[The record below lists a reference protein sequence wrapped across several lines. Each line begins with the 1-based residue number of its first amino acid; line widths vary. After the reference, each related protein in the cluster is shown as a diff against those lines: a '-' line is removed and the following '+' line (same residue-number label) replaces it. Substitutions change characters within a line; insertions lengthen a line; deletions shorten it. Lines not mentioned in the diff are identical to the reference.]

1 MKLRIATRRSPLAL
15 AQTRWVIA
23 KIREGS
29 PELEIEEVPLVTEGD
44 RVLDVPLAKVGGK
57 GLFVTEVEQALSDGR
72 ADLAVHSIK
81 DVPEALADGMD
92 MLCIP
97 EREDA
102 SDVLVTRDGEGFFDL
117 PAGTRIGTSSLRRAV
132 QLHAVRNDLAFV
144 SLRGNVGT
152 RLRKL
157 DEGEFG
163 AIVLAHA
170 GLRRLGL
177 DHERTVSVL
186 PFDLSIPA
194 VGQGALGIE
203 GRQADLRLRALLSK
217 LEHGPT
223 RIAVEAERSFL
234 SRLHGGC
241 TTPLAAHARIDAGS
255 LQIDGMVGSLDGA
268 KVVRAAM
275 QDWIGSSSQEN
286 IATAHRLGREL
297 AERLLAEGADVMLE
311 ESRNARDPYAAG
323 LYSR

>member
-15 AQTRWVIA
+15 AQTRWVIERL
-23 KIREGS
+23 REGS
-29 PELEIEEVPLVTEGD
+29 PDLEAEEVPLVTEGD

-57 GLFVTEVEQALSDGR
+57 GLFVTEVEQALEDGR
-72 ADLAVHSIK
+72 ADLAVHSMK
-81 DVPEALADGMD
+81 DVPESLAEGMD
-92 MLCIP
+92 ILCVP

-102 SDVLVTRDGEGFFDL
+102 ADVIVTRSGEGFYDL
-117 PAGTRIGTSSLRRAV
+117 PAGARVGTSSLRRAV
-132 QLHAVRNDLAFV
+132 QLHAARNDLAFV
-144 SLRGNVGT
+144 PLRGNVGT

-157 DEGEFG
+157 DEGEFA

-170 GLRRLGL
+170 GLKRLGL
-177 DHERTVSVL
+177 DRERVVSVL
-186 PFDLSIPA
+186 PFDVSIPA

-203 GRQADLRLRALLSK
+203 GRRADFRMRALLSK
-217 LEHGPT
+217 LEHGTT

-241 TTPLAAHARIDAGS
+241 TTPLAAHARIEAGS
-255 LQIDGMVGSLDGA
+255 LQIEGMVGSLDGT

-275 QDWIGSSSQEN
+275 QDWIGSPAEEN
-286 IATAHRLGREL
+286 IAIAHRLGREL
-297 AERLLAEGADVMLE
+297 AEKLLEEGAAEMLE
-311 ESRNARDPYAAG
+311 ESRATRDPYAAG